1 MNNSRFFK
9 ALLLC
14 LLIAGTLDISDALIF
29 YGLRG
34 VPPAGL
40 LRFIAGCLLGVSAL
54 HGGLAMAA
62 LGLAIHY
69 TITLFWAALFLVA
82 ASRISF
88 LTRHAIA
95 SGLLYGGLIY
105 VVMNFVVLPLTR
117 LPSALAP
124 SRASRAY
131 QWRAR
136 PDAVHGSPYRAHRP
150 AFRPRINFLNSS
162 PTGGP
167 SPSVVYPL
175 RNAQAL
181 DP

>member
-117 LPSALAP
+117 LPPRTHHLAP
-124 SRASRAY
+124 AVLVNGVLALMLFMGLPIALI
-131 QWRAR
+131 AR
-136 PDAVHGSPYRAHRP
+136 RFARE
-150 AFRPRINFLNSS
+150 
-162 PTGGP
+162 
-167 SPSVVYPL
+167 
-175 RNAQAL
+175 
-181 DP
+181 

>member
-117 LPSALAP
+117 LPPRSHHLAP
-124 SRASRAY
+124 AVLINGVLALMLFMGLPIALI
-131 QWRAR
+131 AR
-136 PDAVHGSPYRAHRP
+136 RFARE
-150 AFRPRINFLNSS
+150 
-162 PTGGP
+162 
-167 SPSVVYPL
+167 
-175 RNAQAL
+175 
-181 DP
+181 